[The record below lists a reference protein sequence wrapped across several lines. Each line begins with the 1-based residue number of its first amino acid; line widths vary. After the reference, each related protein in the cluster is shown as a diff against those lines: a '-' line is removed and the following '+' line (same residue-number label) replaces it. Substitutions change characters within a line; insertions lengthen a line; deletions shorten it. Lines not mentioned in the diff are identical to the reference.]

1 MEQNKK
7 LSYILV
13 LGIIVVL
20 AIVFVSYG
28 TQTTKEQIRVG
39 VIAPFSGIMADYG
52 EQLKKGILA
61 VPHDGIEYIFE
72 DDKCDNAPAIGAFK
86 KLTELDG
93 VHFIL
98 GPGCGAP
105 QEAIAPLLRGME
117 VVVLVPSAA
126 SVKLHEESGG
136 NLYNIQYALEDE
148 AKFLAE
154 QMYARGHKDVA
165 LISYQNAF
173 SKVHH
178 DNFIKNFKGTI
189 VRDIIFLKDDTEV
202 VTEIAKLK
210 GVKFDAIFS
219 TDVTFLFA
227 KGPEKLKQ
235 FGFNQ
240 PIFSQYAVEIPAVK
254 PMAEGITYSFPSGSE
269 DPNGIVASLS
279 RQSAEFFVPLIKEC
293 QGDYSCVK
301 QRMDSSGV
309 FDERGIR
316 SRGMIMKKM
325 INGVPTIL

>member
-7 LSYILV
+7 LSYIVALC
-13 LGIIVVL
+13 IIVILVV
-20 AIVFVSYG
+20 VFISQK
-28 TQTTKEQIRVG
+28 TQTVKGPIKVG

-52 EQLKKGILA
+52 EQLKQGILA
-61 VPHDGIEYIFE
+61 VPHEGIEYIFE

-86 KLTELDG
+86 KLVELDG

-105 QEAIAPLLRGME
+105 QEAITPLLVGKE

-126 SVKLHEESGG
+126 SVKLHGESGG
-136 NLYNIQYALEDE
+136 NLYNIQYALQDE

-154 QMYARGHKDVA
+154 QIYARGHKEIV

-173 SKVHH
+173 SKIHH
-178 DNFIKNFKGTI
+178 DVFIKNFKGNI
-189 VRDIIFLKDDTEV
+189 VKDIIFLKDDTDV
-202 VTEIAKLK
+202 ATEIAKLK
-210 GVKFDAIFS
+210 GLKFDAIFS

-240 PIFSQYAVEIPAVK
+240 LIFSQYAVEIPAVK
-254 PMAEGITYSFPSGSE
+254 PMAERITYSFPSDSE
-269 DPNGIVASLS
+269 DPSGIVASLS
-279 RQSAEFFVPLIKEC
+279 KQSAEFFVPLIKEC
-293 QGDYSCVK
+293 DGDYSCVK
-301 QRMDSSGV
+301 QKIDSSGV
-309 FDERGIR
+309 FDSRGIKV
-316 SRGMIMKKM
+316 RGMIMKK
-325 INGVPTIL
+325 IENGVPTVL